1 MSFFSAK
8 DIPMKLRTLVAG
20 LILTFAVAPT
30 ATAAPKSAPAPEPVA
45 GSSSTVS
52 PQFFC
57 QIFPN
62 WAICHR

>member
-1 MSFFSAK
+1 
-8 DIPMKLRTLVAG
+8 MKLRTLIAG
-20 LILTFAVAPT
+20 LILTLAVAPT
-30 ATAAPKSAPAPEPVA
+30 AMAAPKPAAAPQPVS
-45 GSSSTVS
+45 GSSGTVS